1 MAIVFTFLISLLLLL
16 YVYGFNTITYQY
28 KNRISSR
35 LTSSSSISSSSSI
48 PSSSSPSSS
57 LSTKKSTLFKLYA
70 KIEEVSDDTRIADIV
85 TLLKNVIDPD
95 SGSDIINGGFCDT
108 NSITTN
114 ANGDVELTI
123 NAEKL
128 GSSANDIIELCKK
141 QLRALLWTKN
151 IIVNTEEKRVQDSAV
166 GLPNGNAGQKMTK
179 PAGMAKVKNVIAVSS
194 CKGGVG
200 KSTVS
205 VNLAYTLSMAG
216 AKVGILDADIYGP
229 SLPTMTKPVSTEV
242 VYANNQI
249 QPLEYEGVKLM
260 SMGFI
265 NKGASIMRGPMVNQ
279 ILNQFVTLCNWGEL
293 DYLVVDMPPGTGD
306 IQLTLAQIVD
316 ISAAVIVTTPQRLS
330 FVDVVKG
337 IDLFDTVNVPCVAV
351 VENMAEYDTYS
362 FPPEFFEK
370 LGEKVTSVASAATA
384 FNPDPSQAF
393 SAVTDVIKQSI
404 EAQKLPK
411 RVFGEG
417 HTQRLRDMWGLDNIV
432 SLPLLED
439 VSKCGD
445 TGLPYV
451 KAYPKSV
458 VSTTMIGLAN
468 GVINEVKR
476 LSKETEIPSFSFDSV
491 LGTVQ
496 FKGNQISPFELR
508 CDCRCATCI
517 EELTGKKL
525 LNPDTVPKNVKPLN
539 MAPIGRYAMSFDWSD
554 GHRSLY
560 PFRQVASLVEKMKK

>member
-1 MAIVFTFLISLLLLL
+1 MTLLFTFLISLIFLL
-16 YVYGFNTITYQY
+16 YVHGFNAIRYQ
-28 KNRISSR
+28 NRNKISSK
-35 LTSSSSISSSSSI
+35 L
-48 PSSSSPSSS
+48 SSS
-57 LSTKKSTLFKLYA
+57 LSTKKSLLFKLYA

-95 SGSDIINGGFCDT
+95 SGNDIINGGFCDT
-108 NSITTN
+108 KSITTN
-114 ANGDVELTI
+114 GNGDVELTV

-128 GSSANDIIELCKK
+128 GSSASDVIDLCKK
-141 QLRALLWTKN
+141 QLKALLWTKN
-151 IIVNTEEKRVQDSAV
+151 IIINTEEKRIQDSAV
-166 GLPNGNAGQKMTK
+166 GLPNGNNAGQKMAK

-216 AKVGILDADIYGP
+216 ARVGILDADIYGP
-229 SLPTMTKPVSTEV
+229 SLPTMTKPASTEV

-306 IQLTLAQIVD
+306 IQLTLAQIID

-337 IDLFDTVNVPCVAV
+337 IDLFDTVNIPCVAV

-393 SAVTDVIKQSI
+393 TAVTNVIKQSI
-404 EAQKLPK
+404 EAQKIPK

-417 HTQRLRDMWGLDNIV
+417 HTQRLRDMWGLENIV

-458 VSTTMIGLAN
+458 VSTTMIDLAN

-476 LSKETEIPSFSFDSV
+476 LSKETEVPSFTFDSV
-491 LGTVQ
+491 VGTIQ

-560 PFRQVASLVEKMKK
+560 PFRQVTSLVEKMKK

>member
-1 MAIVFTFLISLLLLL
+1 MIFKVIILVILLQCLVAHSFKLAR
-16 YVYGFNTITYQY
+16 FNYHR
-28 KNRISSR
+28 NRF
-35 LTSSSSISSSSSI
+35 SISKPSLTLSSQS
-48 PSSSSPSSS
+48 
-57 LSTKKSTLFKLYA
+57 LFKLHA
-70 KIEEVSDDTRIADIV
+70 KVEEITGDIDTKIDDIITI
-85 TLLKNVIDPD
+85 LKNVIDPD
-95 SGSDIINGGFCDT
+95 SGNDIISGGFCYT
-108 NSITTN
+108 NSIITN

-123 NAEKL
+123 NAVKL
-128 GSSANDIIELCKK
+128 GESANDIIEICKK
-141 QLRALLWTKN
+141 QLTSLLWTKN
-151 IIVNTEEKRVQDSAV
+151 IIVNTTEKRIQDSAV
-166 GLPNGNAGQKMTK
+166 GLPNNNSNAGQKMAK
-179 PAGMAKVKNVIAVSS
+179 PAGMQKVKNIIAVSS

-229 SLPTMTKPVSTEV
+229 SLPTMTKPSSTEV

-260 SMGFI
+260 SMGFV

-279 ILNQFVTLCNWGEL
+279 ILNQFVSLCNWGEL
-293 DYLVVDMPPGTGD
+293 DNLIVDMPPGTGD
-306 IQLTLAQIVD
+306 IQLTLAQIID

-362 FPPEFFEK
+362 FPPGFFEALAQK
-370 LGEKVTSVASAATA
+370 ATSVASAATA
-384 FNPDPSQAF
+384 FNPDPSQAYP
-393 SAVTDVIKQSI
+393 AVTDVIKQAI
-404 EAQKLPK
+404 EAQKVPK

-451 KAYPKSV
+451 KAYPQSI
-458 VSTTMIGLAN
+458 VSQTMIELAN

-476 LSKETEIPSFSFDSV
+476 LAKETEMPSFTFDNV
-491 LGTVQ
+491 LGTIQ
-496 FKGNQISPFELR
+496 FKGTQLSPFELR

-525 LNPDTVPKNVKPLN
+525 LNPDTVPKNIKPLA

-560 PFRQVASLVEKMKK
+560 PFRQVSSLVEKLKK